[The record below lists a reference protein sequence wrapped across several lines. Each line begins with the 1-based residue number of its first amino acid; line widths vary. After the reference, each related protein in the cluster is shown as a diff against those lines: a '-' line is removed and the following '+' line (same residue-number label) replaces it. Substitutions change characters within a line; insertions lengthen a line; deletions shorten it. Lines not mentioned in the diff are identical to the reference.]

1 MTRVLRWFI
10 MGAMCAALCG
20 CVAGSRHVD
29 ELTRQ
34 VQQLAEEVAHMHP
47 DNHRVPVIAGA
58 LARLA
63 ESGSALVPPGVVA
76 QLAQYIPG
84 GPGGIVMI
92 VLGLLGIASPG
103 ADVGKNKMLRR
114 QLEEIRQK
122 PQTSPEK

>member
-1 MTRVLRWFI
+1 MIQSRWLV
-10 MGAMCAALCG
+10 MGAMCAVLSG

-47 DNHRVPVIAGA
+47 DNHRIPVIAAA

-63 ESGSALVPPGVVA
+63 ESGSALVPPGVIA

-84 GPGGIVMI
+84 GPGGMVMI
-92 VLGLLGIASPG
+92 VLGLLGIVSPG

-114 QLEEIRQK
+114 QLEKVTQN
-122 PQTSPEK
+122 PQTTPGK